1 LNGSAV
7 DEGNYITG
15 NRWLEPLEL
24 FTRTVI
30 P

>member
-1 LNGSAV
+1 LNTSAV
-7 DEGNYITG
+7 DEGNYIRG
-15 NRWLEPLEL
+15 DHCPEPLEL